1 VLAVRMLVQF
11 WREASVTSEQA
22 VEAQPVRHELVEMV
36 LQGSPLDTI
45 VRGYAQAV
53 TAQRQAEVEAAQ
65 RADDAEFAQACHQLR
80 VWLNGYLPGVWGTL
94 TRDEAELE
102 FVRHREWYSKLS
114 PPVTFFVGGA
124 HLKLVQVSTAG
135 VIEVSNT
142 SGKSQRLGF
151 TEDAANNWL
160 RFVDLLAS
168 LAGELPQ

>member
-1 VLAVRMLVQF
+1 MGAAV
-11 WREASVTSEQA
+11 TNEQA

-36 LQGSPLDTI
+36 QRGSPLDTI

-65 RADDAEFAQACHQLR
+65 RADDAEFAQACAQLR

-102 FVRHREWYSKLS
+102 FRRHGGSYRIMP

-124 HLKLVQVSTAG
+124 HLQLVQVSTAG